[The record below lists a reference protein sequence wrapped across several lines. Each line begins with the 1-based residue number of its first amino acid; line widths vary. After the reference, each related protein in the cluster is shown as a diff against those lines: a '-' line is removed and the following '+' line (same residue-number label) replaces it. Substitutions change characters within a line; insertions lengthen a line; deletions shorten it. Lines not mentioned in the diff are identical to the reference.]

1 MRPVRGL
8 SLERE
13 YDRFLI
19 GFAAAAE
26 PFSRVLAVPGL
37 TAVPELG
44 LEVELTVTDGT
55 EADKDAENYLWQA
68 NFDYDK
74 IGPHLTLRNR
84 RPGDRFCPS
93 GMGGRHKKLQD
104 YLVDGKVPR
113 LQRDRIPLLCSG
125 NNVLWLVGHRTDER
139 FLAERDT
146 TNVLVVRF
154 RTAANGSSDF

>member
-1 MRPVRGL
+1 MRPARGL
-8 SLERE
+8 ALERE

-19 GFAAAAE
+19 GSIAAEE

-44 LEVELTVTDGT
+44 MEVELTVTDGT
-55 EADKDAENYLWQA
+55 EPDKDAENYLWQA

-113 LQRDRIPLLCSG
+113 LQRDRVPLLCAG
-125 NNVLWLVGHRTDER
+125 KNILWLVGLRTDER
-139 FLAERDT
+139 FLAAPETKRMVT
-146 TNVLVVRF
+146 VTVRNKNVPR
-154 RTAANGSSDF
+154 